1 MKKPTSKVAHNWPQF
16 VFQRYVMYNNFAYTL
31 AKEEEMQQIV
41 SDQCTIT
48 TMA

>member
-1 MKKPTSKVAHNWPQF
+1 
-16 VFQRYVMYNNFAYTL
+16 MYNDFAYTL

-48 TMA
+48 TIE